1 MESRENRMTASS
13 ADPVAK
19 DGIGRPD
26 TEVDVWWGS
35 YAGRVMAPSF
45 AVCIALTA
53 LNYLVARWW
62 MPERNWLQF
71 TFFVLTSAVWL
82 IQLARWGYRF
92 FTWNY
97 RLTTRFLYVD
107 YGLSRLRSQRFA
119 LGTVDRLEAR
129 YNLLERWL
137 GVGDLWVWFDE
148 ATKPPAVLK
157 ALKSPRAVAET
168 IRTVV
173 RKARENI
180 N

>member
-1 MESRENRMTASS
+1 MTAPS
-13 ADPVAK
+13 AEPTVK
-19 DGIGRPD
+19 DGLGNPYA
-26 TEVDVWWGS
+26 EVDVWWGS
-35 YAGRVMAPSF
+35 YAGRAMMPSF

-53 LNYLVARWW
+53 LIYLGARWW
-62 MPERNWLQF
+62 VPERGWLQL
-71 TFFVLTSAVWL
+71 TFFALASAVWL

-107 YGLSRLRSQRFA
+107 YGLTRMGGQRFA
-119 LGTVDRLEAR
+119 LRTVDRLEAR
-129 YNLLERWL
+129 YNLLERVL
-137 GVGDLWVWFDE
+137 GIGDLWVWFDE
-148 ATKPPAVLK
+148 AMKPPAVLK